1 MSEFVVRDDEAVA
14 QAAAATFFWRTARR
28 HYLWTFLGGAIVFAA
43 MIVWTLRTVGDTW
56 YIGTFAFFLVGTL
69 AYFPTFYFA
78 RRGVAAQ
85 MVRKHPE
92 RRVRVTPVDITIST
106 NDESVTLPWRTFQ
119 SIWEYPDFI
128 ILVLGRH
135 SYWWLPKA
143 GMPDDAVDTIRQVA
157 ARAAV

>member
-1 MSEFVVRDDEAVA
+1 MSEFVVRDNEAVA
-14 QAAAATFFWRTARR
+14 EAAAATFFWQTFRR
-28 HYLWTFLGGAIVFAA
+28 HYLWTFLGGAILFSA

-56 YIGTFAFFLVGTL
+56 YIGTFAFLLSGTL
-69 AYFPTFYFA
+69 AYVPIFYFA
-78 RRGVAAQ
+78 RRSAAAQ

-106 NDESVTLPWRTFQ
+106 SDESTTLPWRIFQ

-128 ILVLGRH
+128 LLVQTRH
-135 SYWWLPKA
+135 YYWWLPKA

>member
-1 MSEFVVRDDEAVA
+1 MSEFVVRDDNAVA
-14 QAAAATFFWRTARR
+14 QAAAATFFWRTFRR
-28 HYLWTFLGGAIVFAA
+28 HHLLTFLGGAIFFSG

-56 YIGTFAFFLVGTL
+56 SIGTAAFFLVGTL
-69 AYFPTFYFA
+69 AYFPVFYFA
-78 RRGVAAQ
+78 RRSAAAQ

-106 NDESVTLPWRTFQ
+106 SDGSATLPWRTFQ

-128 ILVLGRH
+128 LLVLGRH